1 MVVGQGGA
9 AFFYFLS
16 LLSRLPDVRCC
27 FPVGVG
33 CAKARLLRTRERLK
47 IGNSD

>member
-9 AFFYFLS
+9 AFFYFLCI
-16 LLSRLPDVRCC
+16 LSRLPDVRCC

-33 CAKARLLRTRERLK
+33 WEKANAFAHAAGVR
-47 IGNSD
+47 N